1 MQPNFVVSEI
11 NREGSNEFSITEKN
25 LCEMELMYEGHRVQ
39 MTPTKREKKPLQCNF
54 LVTFEIQAYV
64 NAFSGYQWNLDQ
76 NAFSLNSFCFL
87 YLGVFASTNFH
98 FEIEHSS

>member
-1 MQPNFVVSEI
+1 MNFQSQK
-11 NREGSNEFSITEKN
+11 RTFAKWNECTRGN
-25 LCEMELMYEGHRVQ
+25 RVQ